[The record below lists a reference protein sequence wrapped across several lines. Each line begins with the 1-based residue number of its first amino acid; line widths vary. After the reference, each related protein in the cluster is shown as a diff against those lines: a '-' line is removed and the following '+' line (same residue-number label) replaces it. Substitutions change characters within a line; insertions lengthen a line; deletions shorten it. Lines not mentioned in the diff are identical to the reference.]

1 MPWRPATRSIT
12 MHWPRFQ
19 AGLAE
24 AVLVALLKISHTV
37 TVISLVPKA
46 GINLAEHRTN
56 LLLHAR
62 SELALHMRK
71 TVTEFTGQW
80 SYGLSK
86 EAATS
91 VAQQLPQ
98 LRKVRIGI
106 GHPYHRHLLQLLR
119 RWRMEWVSA

>member
-24 AVLVALLKISHTV
+24 AVLVARLKISHTV
-37 TVISLVPKA
+37 TVISLVPKSSGSTQPNFA
-46 GINLAEHRTN
+46 PICCCTSRSGLASHV
-56 LLLHAR
+56 
-62 SELALHMRK
+62 RK

-80 SYGLSK
+80 SSGLSK

-98 LRKVRIGI
+98 LRKVRCNELTFGR
-106 GHPYHRHLLQLLR
+106 PFR
-119 RWRMEWVSA
+119 